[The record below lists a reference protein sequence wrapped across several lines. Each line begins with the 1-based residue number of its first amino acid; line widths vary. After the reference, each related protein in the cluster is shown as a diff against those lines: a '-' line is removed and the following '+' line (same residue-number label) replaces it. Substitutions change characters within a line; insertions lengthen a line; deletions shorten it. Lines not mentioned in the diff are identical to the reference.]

1 MFDKKSDKK
10 ITSAKIRRANF
21 ERERMWKRIFW
32 LEDKMDAT
40 IKHLKC
46 EYIEE
51 RIMRDNYTDLRKKY
65 LRKIKKVK

>member
-40 IKHLKC
+40 IKHLK
-46 EYIEE
+46 
-51 RIMRDNYTDLRKKY
+51 
-65 LRKIKKVK
+65 